1 MGGGGWGSLYLT
13 DLALSMLFITLR
25 NCTCAV
31 VQGIRR
37 IFVFKK
43 NDKMMHQI
51 KSYINVHV
59 SLKIEL
65 HKKAIEWE
73 DKLYELEYNDTTGS
87 CNH

>member
-1 MGGGGWGSLYLT
+1 
-13 DLALSMLFITLR
+13 
-25 NCTCAV
+25 
-31 VQGIRR
+31 
-37 IFVFKK
+37 
-43 NDKMMHQI
+43 MHQI

>member
-1 MGGGGWGSLYLT
+1 MT
-13 DLALSMLFITLR
+13 
-25 NCTCAV
+25 
-31 VQGIRR
+31 
-37 IFVFKK
+37 
-43 NDKMMHQI
+43 HQI